1 MREPSLAFGRGP
13 GRSAGTA
20 GRSERR
26 QRVLAAGADALDGSS
41 LRPGSLSLL
50 LPHCGVL
57 GRLEVLHF
65 LGDRSAEGLAFL
77 SALDH
82 AGAERRHHL
91 GQRGDG
97 LLAEQSADRVGGE
110 LRWSHYG
117 TIAALCFRNGAIT

>member
-1 MREPSLAFGRGP
+1 MREPGLAFGRGP

-26 QRVLAAGADALDGSS
+26 QRVLAAGADALDGSP

-65 LGDRSAEGLAFL
+65 LGDRSAEGLAR
-77 SALDH
+77 SCRRWTTVRGLD
-82 AGAERRHHL
+82 AAVIARRCR
-91 GQRGDG
+91 RG
-97 LLAEQSADRVGGE
+97 GG
-110 LRWSHYG
+110 SG
-117 TIAALCFRNGAIT
+117 